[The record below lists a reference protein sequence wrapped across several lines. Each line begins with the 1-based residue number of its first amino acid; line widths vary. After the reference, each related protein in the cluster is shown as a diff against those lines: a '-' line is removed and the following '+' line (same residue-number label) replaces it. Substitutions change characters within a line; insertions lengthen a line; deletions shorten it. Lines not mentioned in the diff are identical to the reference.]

1 MDVSR
6 IRIISLDVGGT
17 LVHPYPSVG
26 EVYAE
31 ILAHHGIQAAP
42 DDLQRRFR
50 QVFFARP
57 AGPRPQVDD
66 AAEKYMWF
74 ELVSRIVGPYCPSG
88 RLPAVFEDLYE
99 TFADPAR
106 WRLVDDA
113 LPVIR
118 KLQAAGY
125 RTAILSNADSRLR
138 RVLSGLGIT
147 PLVED
152 VFISAELGFEKPDLR
167 IFRAVESRLREKP
180 EAFLHVGDSMFHD
193 GEGARAA
200 GWAWLVLDGV
210 WEPESGRIRS
220 LGELPA
226 VLGIGGE

>member
-1 MDVSR
+1 MEISR
-6 IRIISLDVGGT
+6 IRIVTLDVGGT

-31 ILAHHGIQAAP
+31 VLASHGIRVAP
-42 DDLQRRFR
+42 GDLQARFR
-50 QVFFARP
+50 EVFFGRP
-57 AGPRPQVDD
+57 AAPRPQVDD
-66 AAEKYMWF
+66 AAEKEMWF
-74 ELVSRIVGPYCPSG
+74 ELVSRIAGPFCPPG

-106 WRLVDDA
+106 WRLVEDA
-113 LPVIR
+113 VPTIR
-118 KLQAAGY
+118 ALQRGGY

-138 RVLSGLGIT
+138 RVLSGLGVT
-147 PLVED
+147 PLVDE
-152 VFISAELGFEKPDLR
+152 VFISAELGFEKPDVR
-167 IFRAVESRLREKP
+167 IFRAVESRLQERP
-180 EAFLHVGDSMFHD
+180 EAFLHVGDSMVHD

-210 WEPESGRIRS
+210 SAPASGRIRS

-226 VLGIGGE
+226 ILGLEP